1 MAKCFVLASLLL
13 VASAS
18 AGLHRGTKRS
28 NSWYAPAARTAEA
41 AIVKLTELLRLS
53 TPTRFV
59 YNMHNLKDKL
69 DMVDALWR
77 SEWAEGVGTLFT
89 DANPDLTYLL
99 EEQRLD
105 GADADPR
112 FRAVQGQSRWE
123 ATLVALFRAR
133 SMNIVPIA
141 TAAMSV
147 VWLYYRV
154 PHPVWDAARY
164 FGSHV
169 MCHSWTEETCDLAVL
184 RDPGPEYAVAA
195 GITAAVFDNFQMKVN
210 YGGFSV
216 GGVTGTKI
224 EMTNWASVFM
234 PASFMPAGFTCA
246 RHTPPAPP
254 HAT

>member
-1 MAKCFVLASLLL
+1 MSKCFVLASLLL

-105 GADADPR
+105 GAADPR

-133 SMNIVPIA
+133 SQNIVPIA

-169 MCHSWTEETCDLAVL
+169 MCSKWTEEVCDLAVV
-184 RDPGPEYAVAA
+184 RDPGPEYAVAT

-224 EMTNWASVFM
+224 EMTNWASVFL